1 MMCDTREFCRSS
13 RDSTVGINFDALG
26 DIEHFEHISGD
37 LLDLFKSRE
46 HADVTFVVNG
56 VRFPA
61 HKVIL
66 AARCTYFRILLY
78 GEMKEAFLGPD
89 GEIPFLDTTPEAFE
103 LLLEYIYSGRVCL
116 GDLKEDVRINCINF
130 VLGTCMII
138 VHNCWC

>member
-1 MMCDTREFCRSS
+1 M
-13 RDSTVGINFDALG
+13 GINFDALG
-26 DIEHFEHISGD
+26 DVEHFEHISGD

-46 HADVTFVVNG
+46 HTDVTFVVNG

-78 GEMKEAFLGPD
+78 GEMKEAYLKPD
-89 GEIPFLDTTPEAFE
+89 EEIPFPDTTPEAFE

-116 GDLKEDVRINCINF
+116 GDLKEDVSTWVMF
-130 VLGTCMII
+130 TFGP
-138 VHNCWC
+138 HAHHYSESS